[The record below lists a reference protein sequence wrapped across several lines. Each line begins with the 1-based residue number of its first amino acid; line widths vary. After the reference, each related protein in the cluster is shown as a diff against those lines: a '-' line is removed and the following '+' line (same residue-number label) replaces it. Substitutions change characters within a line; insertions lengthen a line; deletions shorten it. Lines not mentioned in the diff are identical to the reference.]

1 MDMKLSAKRTLSSF
15 RADLIFQ
22 AKQGFLIVYLA
33 VAVLY
38 VIILSQL
45 PESILQYAVPIV
57 VFSDPS
63 ILGLIFIGGIL
74 MLEKEQGITS
84 YLAVT
89 PLRFYEYIVS
99 KTVSL
104 GLLSLVISLAVSL
117 TAYPAPANYFIIC
130 IVILL
135 VSAFFTLMGYI
146 VAEKSSSVNQFIM
159 RAVPY
164 IALAIIPCF
173 SLIGF
178 KLSELFCIIPSVAA
192 LKLLIGAYT
201 GINPFFAA
209 GIIAYLIA
217 WDAALAILAKR
228 TYLKKF
234 R

>member
-1 MDMKLSAKRTLSSF
+1 MNMKLSAKRTLSSF
-15 RADLIFQ
+15 KADLAFQ
-22 AKQGFLIVYLA
+22 TKQGFLIVYLA

-45 PESILQYAVPIV
+45 PDSILKYAVPIV

-74 MLEKEQGITS
+74 MLEKEQGVTG

-89 PLRFYEYIVS
+89 PLKFYEYLAS
-99 KTVSL
+99 KIVSL
-104 GLLSLVISLAVSL
+104 GLLSLAISLAVSL
-117 TAYPAPANYFIIC
+117 AAYSASVNYL
-130 IVILL
+130 IVCASILL

-146 VAEKSSSVNQFIM
+146 VAEKCSSVNQFIM

-164 IALAIIPCF
+164 IALAVIPCF

-178 KLSELFCIIPSVAA
+178 KFAELFYVIPSVAA

-201 GINPFFAA
+201 GISPLLAA
-209 GIIAYLIA
+209 GIIAYLTL
-217 WDAALAILAKR
+217 WDIVLAVLAKR
-228 TYLKKF
+228 AYLKKF
-234 R
+234 Q

>member
-1 MDMKLSAKRTLSSF
+1 MKLSTKRTLNSF
-15 RADLIFQ
+15 KADIVFQ

-45 PESILQYAVPIV
+45 PDAILQYAVPII

-89 PLRFYEYIVS
+89 PLKFYEYLAS
-99 KTVSL
+99 KILSL
-104 GLLSLVISLAVSL
+104 GLLSLAISLVVSL
-117 TAYPAPANYFIIC
+117 TAYSAPANYFIIC
-130 IVILL
+130 VAIVL

-146 VAEKSSSVNQFIM
+146 IAEKCLSVNQFIM

-164 IALAIIPCF
+164 IAIAIIPCF

-178 KLSELFCIIPSVAA
+178 KLSELFYIVPSVAA

-201 GINPFFAA
+201 GINPLFAA
-209 GIIAYLIA
+209 GIIVYLIA
-217 WDAALAILAKR
+217 WDIALAVLAKR
-228 TYLKKF
+228 AHLKKF
-234 R
+234 G